1 MPALAFTSAPP
12 PLLEALQVLE
22 ALGID
27 QVSITVTATPD
38 VTFVGSR
45 LEHGRC
51 SVKVDQISA
60 PTAASRTVL
69 LKPLRA
75 ALERIPSSITSCSFS
90 YTDAGNNQGANFPA
104 SWTLTWGTAQVRSL
118 TVQDIE

>member
-12 PLLEALQVLE
+12 PLLEALLVLE
-22 ALGID
+22 ALGVD

-38 VTFVGSR
+38 VTFIGTG
-45 LEHGRC
+45 LEHGRL

-60 PTAASRTVL
+60 ATAASRTIG

-104 SWTLTWGTAQVRSL
+104 SWTLAWGTAQVR
-118 TVQDIE
+118 TFTAQDFE